1 MRNQQVLV
9 DGKRA
14 RWAHSAEIVCQIA
27 ADSEYD
33 RGRGVEERGRG
44 VNMAA
49 VVVPSHTAAD
59 ADGPF

>member
-1 MRNQQVLV
+1 MLA

-14 RWAHSAEIVCQIA
+14 RSAPSAEIVCQIA

-33 RGRGVEERGRG
+33 RGRGAEERGRG

-49 VVVPSHTAAD
+49 VAVPSHTAAD